1 MTEFPLVLTLD
12 NIFRYFDT
20 FRSTTESPKIAG
32 GYSRHRVSRH
42 VQRACLT
49 AGRIIKVERVVE
61 CRRTWLF
68 KNCKALGSV

>member
-1 MTEFPLVLTLD
+1 MTEFRLVLTLG

-32 GYSRHRVSRH
+32 GYSRHRVSRY

-49 AGRIIKVERVVE
+49 AG
-61 CRRTWLF
+61 LDY
-68 KNCKALGSV
+68 

>member
-1 MTEFPLVLTLD
+1 MTEFPLVLTLG

-49 AGRIIKVERVVE
+49 AGLDYQGRTSCLMPPDLVV
-61 CRRTWLF
+61 
-68 KNCKALGSV
+68 